1 MSTRHDN
8 ADGPEDIDAAFA
20 EIVAGL
26 ERDAPMSRW
35 PAEDAGSEQAN
46 TGRAETDTGRTDG
59 ASTGSAAVE
68 PRPESAAS
76 PIEPAEPAGPRDWT
90 PFTEDEGHY
99 DPPEP
104 PPMPPPRPTTIGGIA
119 VIGIGV
125 VLLLVPGLAGLGS
138 TVALPMGLVA
148 ISAGISWLLFRI
160 RQSPPDPDDDGA
172 QL

>member
-1 MSTRHDN
+1 MNTRRDN

-35 PAEDAGSEQAN
+35 PSEESSEKSGTGEADAPSG
-46 TGRAETDTGRTDG
+46 D
-59 ASTGSAAVE
+59 SAPAE
-68 PRPESAAS
+68 PRPESSGDA
-76 PIEPAEPAGPRDWT
+76 AEPAGPRDWT
-90 PFTEDEGHY
+90 PSTDADDEGHY

-104 PPMPPPRPTTIGGIA
+104 PPLPTPRPTTVGGIA

-125 VLLLVPGLAGLGS
+125 LLLLVPGLAGLGS
-138 TVALPMGLVA
+138 TLAMPLGLVA

-160 RQSPPDPDDDGA
+160 RQAPPDPGDDGA

>member
-26 ERDAPMSRW
+26 ERDAPMARW
-35 PAEDAGSEQAN
+35 PSEDDAGPNDAGPN
-46 TGRAETDTGRTDG
+46 DARTDDG
-59 ASTGSAAVE
+59 ARASTAEAD
-68 PRPESAAS
+68 PRPE
-76 PIEPAEPAGPRDWT
+76 PEKRPDEPLGPRDST
-90 PFTEDEGHY
+90 SPDDDEGHY
-99 DPPEP
+99 EPPEP
-104 PPMPPPRPTTIGGIA
+104 PPIPTPRPTTIGGIA

-125 VLLLVPGLAGLGS
+125 ILLLVPGLAGMGS
-138 TVALPMGLVA
+138 TVALPLGLVA

-160 RQSPPDPDDDGA
+160 RQGPPNSGDDGA

>member
-1 MSTRHDN
+1 MSTRRDS

-26 ERDAPMSRW
+26 ERDAPLARW
-35 PAEDAGSEQAN
+35 PSDDDADS
-46 TGRAETDTGRTDG
+46 TTDETPTPDRPAGTPVGQ
-59 ASTGSAAVE
+59 
-68 PRPESAAS
+68 PESGGS
-76 PIEPAEPAGPRDWT
+76 PSEPPGPRDWT
-90 PFTEDEGHY
+90 PPSPSPSPAPEDEGHY
-99 DPPEP
+99 EPPEP
-104 PPMPPPRPTTIGGIA
+104 PPLPTPRATTVGGIA

-138 TVALPMGLVA
+138 TVALPLGLVA

-160 RQSPPDPDDDGA
+160 RRNPPDSGGDGA